1 MGDTANPFSEKG
13 KVSQEQEQYT
23 QGKINQFNNES
34 EGYDANAK
42 SKTEGTYD
50 YVQDTSGQSINPHN
64 QNSNYAVGGGEY
76 GRFNNRDYGLTLRL
90 AREAD
95 AYNNKPVNQM
105 FSVGTRH
112 TGGVKN
118 LGTGY
123 ERPRIQTMETR
134 AMEQT
139 QQLDTAQKSLAQQL
153 QAAINRKDL
162 DAFIAAYQQMYGITL
177 DQYHAQIAMTQMA
190 RQLQTQQMLTKD
202 MADWQAHFTRAFSAQ
217 TAAVIMNKVQTEPM
231 FATYLSYYL
240 TGQATPEQAEYVS
253 SQIETARAEELMN
266 TQSMDYRSA
275 LAQARRETQNFYQ
288 QESIKSMYDTT
299 YNDRYFGAGGRREQK
314 KQVKAERKNK

>member
-1 MGDTANPFSEKG
+1 MGEVTSPFSEKA
-13 KVSQEQEQYT
+13 KVNQEQEQYT
-23 QGKINQFNNES
+23 QGKVDQFNNES

-42 SKTEGTYD
+42 SKTEGTYK

-134 AMEQT
+134 AMDQA

-177 DQYHAQIAMTQMA
+177 DQYHAQLAMTQMA

-202 MADWQAHFTRAFSAQ
+202 MAEWQSYFTRAFSAS
-217 TAAVIMNKVQTEPM
+217 TAATITNLIGTNPM

-240 TGQATPEQAEYVS
+240 TGQATPEQSEYVS
-253 SQIETARAEELMN
+253 SQIETARAEDLMR
-266 TQSMDYRSA
+266 TQGMDYRTA
-275 LAQARRETQNFYQ
+275 LSQAHRETTRFYQ
-288 QESIKSMYDTT
+288 QELNKSMYDSA
-299 YNDRYFGAGGRREQK
+299 YNNRYFGAGGRREQK
-314 KQVKAERKNK
+314 KADKAERKNK